1 MAGVVADGDVVV
13 DKLVWSSWWL
23 AGDVDDEVNAAA
35 RRRRSV
41 FFFLLPA
48 NASVPTAKRA
58 RKATATNA
66 IYLELAFIVVVY
78 NLAGRGSQTKKEK
91 PVDFRSGVRGQQN
104 RLIKGC
110 DCCSLYYFS
119 MIL

>member
-1 MAGVVADGDVVV
+1 MAGVVVDGDDVV

-48 NASVPTAKRA
+48 NASVPTVKRA

-78 NLAGRGSQTKKEK
+78 NLAGEAVKQRRK
-91 PVDFRSGVRGQQN
+91 N
-104 RLIKGC
+104 RLTSDRACAGSKT
-110 DCCSLYYFS
+110 D
-119 MIL
+119 